1 MTKKR
6 LMTEGNIYT
15 RLLIFA
21 FPLVIGS
28 IFQLTYN
35 LFDYVVLG
43 WFASDPIAS
52 QAAVGVANP
61 IMNIFIS
68 LISGLCVG
76 AGIHTSELFG
86 KKDNVN
92 LKRQISTCIIVGGI
106 VVIAL
111 TLLFIILL
119 NPILYISNVL
129 EDGLKED
136 VYLYLLIISIG
147 FIFSFI
153 YNIYASILRSFG
165 DSVSSLLFLIVS
177 CILNVVFNIIF
188 VIVCKMEVLGVAIS
202 TTISQCIAAI
212 SIVLYGKIKYKDV
225 LILKRSEYVIDK
237 KLLKITASYAI
248 ASCLQQIVL
257 WVGKYIIS
265 TQINKYDYITI
276 AAFSSATSI
285 DQFFFS
291 AAQNIGHATAIFIAQ
306 NKGAKQYKR
315 AKKGFFAGLSINMV
329 YGVIISILV
338 VLLNSTL
345 LSLFI
350 SNDPKIQLAKDQ
362 VIQLGLEYL
371 HVMAFLYLCP
381 CITNSLQSYF
391 RGIGKLN
398 FVFYS
403 TTVQIIFRV
412 SSAVL
417 LINLTNKPMSSTAYA
432 TGIGWLFMI
441 LFELPLLI
449 YYIKTNK
456 TLIDEEKISDT
467 N

>member
-21 FPLVIGS
+21 LPLVIGS

-43 WFASDPIAS
+43 WFAKDPIAS
-52 QAAVGVANP
+52 QAAVGAANP

-86 KKDNVN
+86 KKDNDN
-92 LKRQISTCIIVGGI
+92 LRRQISTSIIVGLI
-106 VVIAL
+106 VVVAL
-111 TLLFIILL
+111 SLLFIALL
-119 NPILYISNVL
+119 NPILFISNVSDL
-129 EDGLKED
+129 KLKEE
-136 VYLYLLIISIG
+136 VYLYLLIVSIG

-165 DSVSSLLFLIVS
+165 DSLSSLLFLIIS
-177 CILNVVFNIIF
+177 CILNVTFNIVF
-188 VIVCKMEVLGVAIS
+188 VIVCKMEVLGVALS
-202 TTISQCIAAI
+202 TIISQFIAAI
-212 SIVLYGKIKYKDV
+212 SIVIYGKIKYKD
-225 LILKRSEYVIDK
+225 ILVFKRSEYVIDK

-285 DQFFFS
+285 DQFFFA
-291 AAQNIGHATAIFIAQ
+291 AAQNIGHASAIFIAQ

-315 AKKGFFAGLSINMV
+315 AKKGFLAGLSINMV
-329 YGVIISILV
+329 YGIIITTIIILF
-338 VLLNSTL
+338 NSTL

-350 SNDPKIQLAKDQ
+350 SNDPQIQLAKDQ
-362 VIQLGLEYL
+362 VITLGLEYL
-371 HVMAFLYLCP
+371 SIMSFLYLCP
-381 CITNSLQSYF
+381 CLTNSLQSYF

-398 FVFYS
+398 IVFYS
-403 TTVQIIFRV
+403 TAVQIFFRV
-412 SSAVL
+412 SSAIL

-441 LFELPLLI
+441 LFELPLII
-449 YYIKTNK
+449 YYFKTNK
-456 TLIDEEKISDT
+456 ELIKDISI
-467 N
+467 